1 MRASAVPL
9 MGVLL
14 LCVMGPMCIQNTPI
28 PFVEKLRI
36 EFDQLCRLGEF
47 GHRLAGKLY
56 GMIRRVI

>member
-1 MRASAVPL
+1 MFARRLDKFVMPFRA
-9 MGVLL
+9 
-14 LCVMGPMCIQNTPI
+14 PI